1 MVVAKASAEL
11 TYPSHVPALAASTTS
26 ASGCVLALFS
36 SSCDGPDAL
45 PLLQAPPEYGEEV
58 GNIEGESVLVL
69 VVLPLSRLVLTLAP
83 SLAGEM
89 VAWCTKEGYGT
100 RIIPEGALQGVQF
113 TRVRPPASSS
123 SPCSSADAASLARRR
138 PTTSRS
144 SASSTRPRST
154 CSRRTTAARWCVDRS
169 LGPEEALLFL
179 GLF

>member
-89 VAWCTKEGYGT
+89 VAWCTKEVYGT
-100 RIIPEGALQGVQF
+100 RIIPEGALQGVGFIDQAKINMLPEDYGGEM
-113 TRVRPPASSS
+113 VRRPLARSRGGAPLLGPFLTLS
-123 SPCSSADAASLARRR
+123 SPAAGPARCR
-138 PTTSRS
+138 P
-144 SASSTRPRST
+144 
-154 CSRRTTAARWCVDRS
+154 ARQPAWW
-169 LGPEEALLFL
+169 
-179 GLF
+179 